1 MKVHSILF
9 VCIAVAIAAFS
20 STSSLSA
27 QTETAVYNS
36 TLKAPECA
44 TVGSS
49 CDSGPSLLLGRDS
62 MSGGAEPNQ
71 PNTINSSCADGKS
84 GTFHSSESND
94 RIVVA
99 STNGGALTQGNTVTV
114 TATVWVYSI
123 SGSTKD
129 YLDIYYTAN
138 ASSPSWVL
146 AATIAPTATGAQT
159 LSTTYTLPTGSLQ
172 AVRANFR
179 SGGSAAVCT
188 TGSYDDH
195 DDLIFAVAAVQ
206 APAFSLSAT
215 NASDTASSTT
225 TTTATSTVTE
235 TITNGFS
242 SPVTLTA
249 SGMPSGVTAAFSPT
263 SITGAGTSTLT
274 FTVPANQSAS
284 TSTITVTGTPA
295 SGTAEQTTLTLTIT
309 AAATPSFSLSATN
322 ASDTASSTT
331 TTTATST
338 VTETITNG
346 FNSPVTLTASGMPS
360 GVTAAFSPTSITGA
374 GTSTLTF
381 TVPVNQAASTS
392 TITVTGTPA
401 SGTAK
406 TTTLTLTI
414 TAASSTTYTLIAE
427 PTAGLTPIYNLISSA
442 KNTIDMTMYEL
453 TDTTVTSLLAT
464 AASKGVTV
472 RVILDQNSE
481 KSSNTTAYNY
491 LSENNVSVH
500 WANPVYTV
508 THQKTITVDQT
519 TSAIMTLNLTPNYYS
534 TSRDYAV
541 ITNDPADV
549 SAIETTFAADFING
563 TITPPD
569 GDNLVWSPTNSR
581 TALTALINGAT
592 TSLQIEQEEMADT
605 GIESALEA
613 ALARGVAITLV
624 QENESGAYDTILT
637 TLKNDGAKIAVYT
650 SSTGYYIHAKVIL
663 ADYGTANAKLFQGSE
678 NFSTNSLNDNRE
690 LGLIFTDSASM
701 TAVNA
706 DITADYNGGTKY

>member
-9 VCIAVAIAAFS
+9 VCLTVAIAAFAGT
-20 STSSLSA
+20 STLSA
-27 QTETAVYNS
+27 QSETAVYSS

-71 PNTINSSCADGKS
+71 PNTINNSCADGKS

-114 TATVWVYSI
+114 TATVWTYST

-146 AATIAPTATGAQT
+146 AKTIAPTTTGAQT
-159 LSTTYTLPTGSLQ
+159 LSTTYTLPAGSLQ

-195 DDLIFAVAAVQ
+195 DDLIFAVASAGT
-206 APAFSLSAT
+206 PSFSLSAT
-215 NASDTASSTT
+215 AASVTDGSTG
-225 TTTATSTVTE
+225 TSNVTE
-235 TITNGFS
+235 TISNGFS
-242 SPVTLTA
+242 SAVTLSA
-249 SGMPSGVTAAFSPT
+249 SGLPTGVTAAFSPA

-274 FTVPANQSAS
+274 FTAAS
-284 TSTITVTGTPA
+284 TATAGTYTITVTGTPA
-295 SGTAEQTTLTLTIT
+295 SGTAE
-309 AAATPSFSLSATN
+309 
-322 ASDTASSTT
+322 
-331 TTTATST
+331 
-338 VTETITNG
+338 
-346 FNSPVTLTASGMPS
+346 
-360 GVTAAFSPTSITGA
+360 
-374 GTSTLTF
+374 
-381 TVPVNQAASTS
+381 
-392 TITVTGTPA
+392 
-401 SGTAK
+401 
-406 TTTLTLTI
+406 TTTLTLTVS
-414 TAASSTTYTLIAE
+414 AASSNTYTLIAE
-427 PTAGLTPIYNLISSA
+427 PTAGLTSIYNLISSA
-442 KNTIDMTMYEL
+442 KTTIDMTMYEL

-464 AASKGVTV
+464 AAADGVTV

-491 LSENNVSVH
+491 LTAHNASVH
-500 WANPVYTV
+500 WANPAYTY

-541 ITNDPADV
+541 ITNDPSDV
-549 SAIETTFAADFING
+549 AAIETTFAADFVNG

-581 TALTALINGAT
+581 SALLALINGAS

-605 GIESALEA
+605 GIESALES
-613 ALARGVAITLV
+613 ALARGVTITLV
-624 QENESGAYDTILT
+624 QENESSDYNTILT

-650 SSTGYYIHAKVIL
+650 SSTGYYIHAKVVL
-663 ADYGTANAKLFQGSE
+663 ADYGTSYAKMFVGSE
-678 NFSTNSLNDNRE
+678 NFSTNSLNNNRE
-690 LGLIFTDSASM
+690 LGLIFSDSASM
-701 TAVNA
+701 SAVNA
-706 DITADYNGGTKY
+706 DIASDYSGGTKY

>member
-1 MKVHSILF
+1 MKIRSTLF
-9 VCIAVAIAAFS
+9 ACLAVAVVAVAGAF
-20 STSSLSA
+20 TLSA
-27 QTETAVYNS
+27 QSETAVYNS

-49 CDSGPSLLLGRDS
+49 CDSGPSLLLGRDT

-84 GTFHSSESND
+84 GTFHSAESND

-114 TATVWVYSI
+114 SATVWTYAT
-123 SGSTKD
+123 SGSSED

-146 AATIAPTATGAQT
+146 VKTIAPTATGAST
-159 LSTTYTLPTGSLQ
+159 LSTTYTLPAGSLQ

-195 DDLIFAVAAVQ
+195 DDLIFAVAATGT
-206 APAFSLSAT
+206 PSFSLSAT
-215 NASDTASSTT
+215 AASVTDGSTG
-225 TTTATSTVTE
+225 TSTVTE
-235 TITNGFS
+235 AVTNGFDS
-242 SPVTLTA
+242 AVTLSA
-249 SGMPSGVTAAFSPT
+249 SGLPNGVTAAFSPT

-274 FTVPANQSAS
+274 FTAAS
-284 TSTITVTGTPA
+284 TATPGSYTVTVTGTPA
-295 SGTAEQTTLTLTIT
+295 SGTAETTTLTLTVS
-309 AAATPSFSLSATN
+309 AAATPSFSLSATA
-322 ASDTASSTT
+322 ASVTDGSTG
-331 TTTATST
+331 TST
-338 VTETITNG
+338 VTEAVTNG
-346 FNSPVTLTASGMPS
+346 FDSAVTLSASGLPT

-381 TVPVNQAASTS
+381 TAASTATPDTY

-401 SGTAK
+401 SGTTE
-406 TTTLTLTI
+406 TTTLTLTV
-414 TAASSTTYTLIAE
+414 AAGSATTYTLIAE
-427 PTAGLTPIYNLISSA
+427 PAAGLTQIYNLISSA
-442 KNTIDMTMYEL
+442 KKTIDMTMYEL

-464 AASKGVTV
+464 AAADGVTV

-491 LSENNVSVH
+491 LSEHNVSVH
-500 WANPVYTV
+500 WANPVYAV

-541 ITNDPADV
+541 ITNDAADV
-549 SAIETTFAADFING
+549 AAIETTFDADFVNG
-563 TITPPD
+563 TITPPT

-581 TALTALINGAT
+581 TALTDLIDGAT
-592 TSLQIEQEEMADT
+592 TSLQIEQEEMSDT
-605 GIESALEA
+605 GIESALES

-624 QENESGAYDTILT
+624 QENEDGDYDTILT

-678 NFSTNSLNDNRE
+678 NFSTASLNDNRE
-690 LGLIFTDSASM
+690 LGLIFTDAASM
-701 TAVNA
+701 TAIDA
-706 DITADYNGGTKY
+706 DIASDYNGGTKY